1 MLTTT
6 ESQLCLLRRRAR
18 YYELE
23 IRALG
28 EWDSISVASEA
39 DRIMMYLGD
48 VMDQID
54 ALDDSPIPDYG
65 FVN

>member
-1 MLTTT
+1 MLTETQA
-6 ESQLCLLRRRAR
+6 QLCLLRRRAR

-23 IRALG
+23 LRALEG
-28 EWDSISVASEA
+28 EESLSVLSEA

-48 VMDQID
+48 VMNQID
-54 ALDDSPIPDYG
+54 ALGGAGDYG